1 MKSTAN
7 KKCYNPEQW
16 ELSKMFMDGA
26 PVEFLHLVQQD
37 INPFLWAILEYYN
50 DFLVHNT
57 QALKAQDSTI

>member
-1 MKSTAN
+1 
-7 KKCYNPEQW
+7 
-16 ELSKMFMDGA
+16 MFMDGA